1 MFERSVANMPHLLA
15 STLALW
21 DLQMALLK
29 VLAVAGGA
37 AVGFLLGGWFVQ
49 FISRVL
55 LRRKATRS
63 GLVLTRLLSMTA
75 AGMLVYLWAFGEGGF
90 GGLGGAGGWWP
101 FGGRGGGSNA
111 ATKVTGPTTPPAADQ
126 AAQEAKKPVDES
138 ATDKANTIQVRL
150 LGGKQVTEQRF
161 YLIENDQNPHTW
173 LELVKLLGERRRVNP
188 PPHVLEIVLFKDSVD
203 RDNPAVTQLERWGK
217 ENGVTPKLAFPATNF
232 SSVSGKEPAAK

>member
-55 LRRKATRS
+55 LRRKAPRS

-101 FGGRGGGSNA
+101 FG
-111 ATKVTGPTTPPAADQ
+111 DQ
-126 AAQEAKKPVDES
+126 ATQEAKKPVDES